1 MKLFFIFSLV
11 LATVSS
17 CGPDSSKLE
26 DNPDTELVE
35 NFRIKGTVK
44 GASDATLYLEAMS
57 SNGTILVAECTTDG
71 DGEFEMINNIPEMGI
86 YQLRLGEEKENQI
99 IPIPLVPN
107 DDVTLTTTAKEFQ
120 INPVFFGTEW
130 AINLTKYISLFHE
143 LSASVAELN
152 KLQGKVKPEELMSR
166 YYTTRKP
173 LESFC
178 NAAISQSPANPVNII
193 LSSTLSPDSGFE
205 NWDKTNLI
213 ALKKM
218 SAAFG
223 RKYRDTPIAKNMVL
237 QVAQIEEKFNQYLV
251 LNAGNLPAP
260 EIKLNN
266 PQGIEMKLSSLR
278 GKYVLIDF
286 WASWCG
292 PCRKENPNV
301 VRIYNQYKDKGFTVF
316 SVSLDTDI
324 ALWTQAIKTDG
335 LIWPNHVSDL
345 SGWETNLINL
355 YSFSSIPH
363 TVLLDKEGKI
373 IATGLRGEALENK
386 LKELIKN

>member
-26 DNPDTELVE
+26 DNPDTDLVE

-107 DDVTLTTTAKEFQ
+107 DDVTLTATAKEFQ

-178 NAAISQSPANPVNII
+178 NAAKLTPVP
-193 LSSTLSPDSGFE
+193 L
-205 NWDKTNLI
+205 
-213 ALKKM
+213 A
-218 SAAFG
+218 SAA
-223 RKYRDTPIAKNMVL
+223 DSWAVL
-237 QVAQIEEKFNQYLV
+237 AQN
-251 LNAGNLPAP
+251 
-260 EIKLNN
+260 
-266 PQGIEMKLSSLR
+266 
-278 GKYVLIDF
+278 
-286 WASWCG
+286 SW
-292 PCRKENPNV
+292 V
-301 VRIYNQYKDKGFTVF
+301 
-316 SVSLDTDI
+316 
-324 ALWTQAIKTDG
+324 
-335 LIWPNHVSDL
+335 
-345 SGWETNLINL
+345 
-355 YSFSSIPH
+355 
-363 TVLLDKEGKI
+363 
-373 IATGLRGEALENK
+373 
-386 LKELIKN
+386 